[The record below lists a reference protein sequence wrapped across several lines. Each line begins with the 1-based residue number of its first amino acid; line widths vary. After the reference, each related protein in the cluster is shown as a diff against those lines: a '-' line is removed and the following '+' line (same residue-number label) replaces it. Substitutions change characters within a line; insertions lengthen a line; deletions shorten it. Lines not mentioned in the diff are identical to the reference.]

1 MEDKI
6 VFISGAGGMIGKALT
21 EYLMSKGIQVIANTK
36 TPQEIGTINHSQDI
50 TEPLTYKGRIDYIVH
65 LGALATPE
73 AFKNNPVEVMTSNFI
88 GIKNLLDYAKENK
101 VERVLYVSSGEV
113 YGKTEEELTEE
124 ASGYVDILKP
134 RSCYPISKRASE
146 TLCISYMKEY
156 GVDVVIARPCHIFGK
171 PGEKDNRVF
180 AQFIRNIEN
189 NEDIV
194 LKSEG
199 KDIRSYCYIND
210 CVKALFKILLEG
222 KKGEAYNISSEAISI
237 KELAEI
243 VAKIGNKKVVYE
255 TPKEEEQKVFNP
267 MSKAVLN
274 SNKLRALG
282 WKPEY
287 TIEEGFK
294 KIIKGE

>member
-1 MEDKI
+1 
-6 VFISGAGGMIGKALT
+6 
-21 EYLMSKGIQVIANTK
+21 
-36 TPQEIGTINHSQDI
+36 
-50 TEPLTYKGRIDYIVH
+50 
-65 LGALATPE
+65 
-73 AFKNNPVEVMTSNFI
+73 MTSNFL

-124 ASGYVDILKP
+124 ASGYVDMLNP

-156 GVDVVIARPCHIFGK
+156 DVDVVIARPCHIFGK

-243 VAKIGNKKVVYE
+243 VAKIGNKKVVCE
-255 TPKEEEQKVFNP
+255 IPKEEE
-267 MSKAVLN
+267 
-274 SNKLRALG
+274 
-282 WKPEY
+282 
-287 TIEEGFK
+287 K
-294 KIIKGE
+294 KYLIQ